1 MCEYRKLE
9 DHGGNNVVDVAG
21 EEEDAGDD
29 DIASDAGEQFF
40 ISFDFKFLT
49 LILFKRV

>member
-1 MCEYRKLE
+1 MS

-40 ISFDFKFLT
+40 ISFSTDAVEGRGGVRT
-49 LILFKRV
+49 IS